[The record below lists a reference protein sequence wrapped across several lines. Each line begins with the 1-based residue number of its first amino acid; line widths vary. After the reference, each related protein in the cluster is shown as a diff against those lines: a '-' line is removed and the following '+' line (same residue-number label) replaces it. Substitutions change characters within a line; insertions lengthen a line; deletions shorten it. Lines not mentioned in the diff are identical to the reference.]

1 MINSFDGEFA
11 FLSNF
16 YPSSVYFEGHKYPT
30 NEHAF
35 QAAKTSIEIERSFVA
50 SADTPGI
57 AKRRGR
63 SVSLRKDWEIVK
75 DSIMYKL
82 VLTKFK
88 NNEDLKQKLLNTGN
102 EELVEGN
109 YWGDTYWGVDVK
121 KGGQNKLGKILMRVR
136 EELNALSSN

>member
-1 MINSFDGEFA
+1 MIDSFDGNFA

-16 YPSSVYFEGHKYPT
+16 YPAIVHFEGHKYSS

-35 QAAKTSIEIERSFVA
+35 QAAKTFNEMEKSFVA
-50 SADTPGI
+50 SAPTPGI

-63 SVSLRKDWEIVK
+63 SVSLRKDWEFVK
-75 DSIMYKL
+75 DSIMYDL
-82 VLTKFK
+82 VLNKFK